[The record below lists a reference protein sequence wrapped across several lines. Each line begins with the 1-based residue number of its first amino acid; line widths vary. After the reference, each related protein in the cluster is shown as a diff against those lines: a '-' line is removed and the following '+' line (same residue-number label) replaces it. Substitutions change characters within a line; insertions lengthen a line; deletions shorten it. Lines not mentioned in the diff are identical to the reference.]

1 MLERLGRFM
10 YRARWAV
17 IPVWIGI
24 FAISAYFA
32 PRVTAV
38 LHGGGYT
45 LGKSQSVDAYN
56 QLHRAFGYRVLTFTV
71 VFTAPAARH
80 AQILPDARRFRRHAE
95 QRFGRTLSVAAPVW
109 SPDHVI
115 AFERIYS
122 QPQSDFGAS
131 FAAPLRAMLPANG
144 VRAYLT
150 GSSAIFHDMEV
161 VSDQDLKSVEI
172 VTLPLAALVLLIIF
186 GSLVASATPVLMA
199 PVAVSLA
206 LASIAF
212 IGQRVDMSIFV
223 LNTASMLGLGVAI
236 DYSLFMVNRF
246 REEIELGRGL
256 ETAVGRTVATS
267 GRAILVSAVV
277 VTIGFYALSLTGVS
291 MLRSIGIGGSIVT
304 AYSLLVAL
312 TLLPSILGVL
322 GHRINFLPVVPRRLT
337 TRGVW
342 RRVAIGVM
350 RRPIFVILGVAI
362 VILALAAPAFHLRVG
377 IPGPEILPSSV
388 DSRAGNDI
396 LTRHLGIANQS
407 PVLVVAVRKPTTPV
421 STERSAV
428 FQVLDRVCSSSEVA
442 GLSTAPV
449 PDSPR
454 QIHPC
459 QQVLAQL
466 QNGSAASAGQPGSGF
481 GGARTLPRQKHV
493 ALLSVFLHAD
503 PSSAAAERYVT
514 FLRHASPVLGYRVL
528 IGGQT
533 AGQMDFDNYLYSK
546 FPFVVLFVLV
556 TIYVVLFAAFRS
568 VLLPLKAILMNAFSV
583 FAAYGVT
590 VWSFQDGHL
599 AGILGFTPVGNIDSI
614 VPVFLFSVLFGI
626 STDYEVFLLT
636 RVQEEYRRT
645 GNNEESVALGL
656 AATGRIITSAAAVM
670 IVVFAAFAFARLVVI
685 KELGLGL
692 AVAVLV
698 DATLIR
704 VLMVPATMR
713 LLGRWNW
720 WLPIRGFLPV
730 EPPDEETPSR
740 VAS

>member
-10 YRARWAV
+10 YRARWVV
-17 IPVWIGI
+17 IPVWICL

-45 LGKSQSVDAYN
+45 IGKSQSVDAYN
-56 QLHRAFGYRVLTFTV
+56 RLHGAFGYRALTFTV
-71 VFTAPAARH
+71 VFTAPPADRS
-80 AQILPDARRFRRHAE
+80 QILPGAWRFRRRTE
-95 QRFGRTLSVAAPVW
+95 RRFGHTLTIAAPVW

-122 QPQSDFGAS
+122 QPQSDLGAS
-131 FAAPLRAMLPANG
+131 FARPLRAMLPAHG
-144 VRAYLT
+144 VHAYLT
-150 GSSAIFHDMEV
+150 GSSAIYHDMEV
-161 VSDQDLKSVEI
+161 VSDQDLKRVEI

-212 IGQRVDMSIFV
+212 IGRRVDMSIFV

-246 REEIELGRGL
+246 REEIGLGRDL

-304 AYSLLVAL
+304 AFSLLVAL
-312 TLLPSILGVL
+312 TLLPAILGVL

-337 TRGVW
+337 TRGAW
-342 RRVAIGVM
+342 RRIAHGVM
-350 RRPIFVILGVAI
+350 RRPVVVIVGVAL
-362 VILALAAPAFHLRVG
+362 VILALAMPAFHLRVG
-377 IPGPEILPSSV
+377 IPGPEILPPSV

-396 LTRHLGIANQS
+396 LNRHLGIANQS
-407 PVLVVAVRKPTTPV
+407 PVLVVAVRKPQTPI
-421 STERSAV
+421 STERAAA
-428 FQVLDRVCSSSEVA
+428 FQVLDRVCGSSEVA
-442 GLSTAPV
+442 GLSTVPV

-454 QIHPC
+454 QIHSC
-459 QQVLAQL
+459 QQVLTQS
-466 QNGSAASAGQPGSGF
+466 QNGSASGRRSTLL
-481 GGARTLPRQKHV
+481 ARQRV
-493 ALLSVFLHAD
+493 ALLSVFLRSD
-503 PSSAAAERYVT
+503 PSSAAAERFVT
-514 FLRHASPVLGYRVL
+514 FLRHAKPVPGYQML

-533 AGQMDFDNYLYSK
+533 AGQMDFNNYLYSK
-546 FPFVVLFVLV
+546 FPLVVLFVLV
-556 TIYVVLFAAFRS
+556 TIYAVLFLAFRS

-583 FAAYGVT
+583 FAAYGAT

-656 AATGRIITSAAAVM
+656 EATGRIITSAAAVM

-730 EPPDEETPSR
+730 EPADEETRGR

>member
-10 YRARWAV
+10 YRGRWVV
-17 IPVWIGI
+17 IPIWICI
-24 FAISAYFA
+24 FGISAYFA

-45 LGKSQSVDAYN
+45 IGKSQSVDAYN
-56 QLHRAFGYRVLTFTV
+56 QLHRAFGYRALTFTV

-80 AQILPDARRFRRHAE
+80 GQILPDARQFRERAE
-95 QRFGRTLSVAAPVW
+95 RRFGHRLTVAAPVW
-109 SPDHVI
+109 SPDHAI

-122 QPQSDFGAS
+122 QPQSDLGAG
-131 FAAPLRAMLPANG
+131 FAAPLRALLPSHG
-144 VRAYLT
+144 VRAYLS

-161 VSDQDLKSVEI
+161 VSDQDLKRVEI

-186 GSLVASATPVLMA
+186 GSVVASATPVLMA
-199 PVAVSLA
+199 PIAVSLA

-246 REEIELGRGL
+246 REEIRLGRDL

-277 VTIGFYALSLTGVS
+277 VTVGFYALSLTGVS

-322 GHRINFLPVVPRRLT
+322 GHRINLLPVVPRRFT
-337 TRGVW
+337 GQGAW
-342 RRVAIGVM
+342 RRIALGVM
-350 RRPIFVILGVAI
+350 RRPVVVILGVGL
-362 VILALAAPAFHLRVG
+362 VILALATPAFHLRVG
-377 IPGPEILPSSV
+377 IPGPEILPPSV

-396 LTRHLGIANQS
+396 LNQHLGIANQS
-407 PVLVVAVRKPTTPV
+407 PVLVVAVRKPNTPV
-421 STERSAV
+421 STERGAV

-442 GLSTAPV
+442 GLSAAPV

-454 QIHPC
+454 QIYPC
-459 QQVLAQL
+459 QQILAQL
-466 QNGSAASAGQPGSGF
+466 QGGSKAGF
-481 GGARTLPRQKHV
+481 GTANTVSRQRHV

-514 FLRHASPVLGYRVL
+514 FLRHTRAIPGYELL

-546 FPFVVLFVLV
+546 FPLVVLFVLV
-556 TIYVVLFAAFRS
+556 TIYAVLFAAFRS

-636 RVQEEYRRT
+636 RIQEEYRRT
-645 GNNEESVALGL
+645 GNNEESVARGL
-656 AATGRIITSAAAVM
+656 EATGRIITSAAAVM

-704 VLMVPATMR
+704 VLLVPATMR

-730 EPPDEETPSR
+730 EPEDEETRNR